1 MADGSDAIP
10 GKIQRKFRTMWWTN
24 KTLAGSDILSGTSY
38 LVDGDFVCL
47 DAVNTCHTIDGTA
60 YVGYGVTRP
69 ETRNL
74 EAPVGAVRNPPA
86 RTGQTPTWV
95 CIETQ
100 STGQVPV
107 NVQAD
112 LTGAATTTVRLGP
125 QNGSFALA
133 AIGNMS
139 ADAAGM
145 IAVSRLSALRFT
157 NGTDS
162 SGTAAVQNVV
172 LNPTRGF

>member
-1 MADGSDAIP
+1 MADGNDAVP
-10 GKIQRKFRTMWWTN
+10 GKIQSRYRTLWFTN
-24 KTLAGSDILSGTSY
+24 KTLAGAAILTGTTY
-38 LVDGDFVCL
+38 LNDGDFVCL
-47 DAVNTCHTIDGTA
+47 DEVNTCHTIDGTA
-60 YVGYGVTRP
+60 KTGYGVTRP

-74 EAPVGAVRNPPA
+74 ESPVGAVRNPPA
-86 RTGQTPTWV
+86 RFQGPGWV
-95 CIETQ
+95 TLETQ
-100 STGQVPV
+100 SSGRVPV

-112 LTGAATTTVRLGP
+112 LTAAATTTVRLGP

-145 IAVSRLSALRFT
+145 IAVSRLAALARV

-172 LNPTRGF
+172 LCPTRGY

>member
-1 MADGSDAIP
+1 MDGGGAIP
-10 GKIQRKFRTMWWTN
+10 GKVQRRFRTFWFTN
-24 KTLAGSDILSGTSY
+24 KALDTSTTILSGTSY
-38 LVDGDFVCL
+38 LTDGDFVCL

-60 YVGYGVTRP
+60 ITGYGVTRP

-86 RTGQTPTWV
+86 RFQGPGWV
-95 CIETQ
+95 TVEVE
-100 STGQVPV
+100 SSGQVPV

-112 LTGAATTTVRLGP
+112 LTGAATTTVRMGP
-125 QNGSFALA
+125 QNGSFAIA

-145 IAVSRLSALRFT
+145 IAVSRLAALRFT

-172 LNPTRGF
+172 IKPTRGW